1 MKQAAFP
8 SWRFSLRTYRA
19 PGVAEACL
27 AVQAGGAEILTV
39 EGLARDGRLHPLQEA
54 FREHHAVQCGF
65 CTPGTLLAAYDF
77 LQVNPAPSEAEI
89 RECLAAVLSRCTG
102 YQGIVR
108 AVQAAAERLRG

>member
-1 MKQAAFP
+1 MSAPDEWDRAEFRLKREYDIAANLDRRDRLAPP
-8 SWRFSLRTYRA
+8 SYADWVEDGCK
-19 PGVAEACL
+19 PGGL
-27 AVQAGGAEILTV
+27 PAGATRI
-39 EGLARDGRLHPLQEA
+39 P
-54 FREHHAVQCGF
+54 
-65 CTPGTLLAAYDF
+65 PGMLLAAYDF